1 MGNGPLDSKLV
12 GLNILPID
20 TLTLADGTVLTFV
33 KANGDLEFKPGTG
46 GGGGVTSVNSMTGAI
61 VISAGTGISVSAG
74 GGTVTITLLPLAFA
88 RGGTLLT
95 PSAPINVI
103 IWQATFACTVT
114 NVRGY
119 VVGATGSTVNARKN
133 GTLTHLSSDLT
144 LGSTGT
150 WLDGGAVQN
159 TAYVAN
165 DSMEI
170 MLTGVGGSPTE
181 LAIQVDLTRP

>member
-95 PSAPINVI
+95 PSAPINV
-103 IWQATFACTVT
+103 
-114 NVRGY
+114 RGY